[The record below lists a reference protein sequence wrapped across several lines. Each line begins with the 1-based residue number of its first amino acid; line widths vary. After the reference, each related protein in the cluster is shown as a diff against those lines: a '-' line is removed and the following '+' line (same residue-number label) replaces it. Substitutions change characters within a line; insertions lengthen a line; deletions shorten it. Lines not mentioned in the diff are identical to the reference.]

1 VKKEQSLRAALT
13 HLAMPALLLV
23 TVAGFYWKLTLTRQ
37 FGWVWGPDLA
47 EQVLPWFDVQ
57 AREWHA
63 HRFPLWDPAMWAG
76 QPLVGQAQP
85 GTVYPLNWVLFLM
98 PLNHGHISLNVLAW
112 YFVVIRFMAALFCY
126 WLCRDLGRSR
136 VASFAGG
143 LAFALSGFLGTTN
156 WPQMTNGTVWI
167 PLVFLFLLRAARGRS
182 PVANGALS
190 GAFLGISFLSGHH
203 QVPTFTA
210 LAFLGVWLYLIFRR
224 GPRPD
229 ARMAR
234 AALVAL
240 LFTGLCGAVQLV
252 PALEYGRL
260 AKRWAGASEALRWDQ
275 PVPYQV
281 HATYDLKPYSFFGT
295 VFPGVRRHYDPF
307 VGVVALALAAL
318 GIATFWK
325 ERCARLAGTI
335 ALGAIVYALGNNS
348 VFQGFLYSVVPDLDK
363 ARSPS
368 AAVALFAFGIAVL
381 AAFGFDRLSSEEPSP
396 WPRRVMFGLLGFG
409 VATLVICQA
418 VLFFRELNFPMDQR
432 VILTAIITLALAALF
447 YGYRHHSLTRA
458 SANTL
463 LAMLLL
469 LELGN
474 HAGLEPFDK
483 NDEGRNKWLNQ
494 VRGNQ
499 DIAEFLKKQP
509 GYPRIDVAGEAF
521 AQNWGAWN
529 GLQMR
534 MGALA
539 SVTSNVLDSD
549 FFSDR
554 SRMMYGVAYTVAAP
568 PAPPEA
574 GREVFTGAS
583 GMKVYQRDD
592 AFPRVWAVHKL
603 EQVPDQRAANT
614 TISQRLPE
622 FRNMAVME
630 TAPPKLEAC
639 DSSQAR
645 IVEYLP
651 DRVAI
656 EAEMNCTGMV
666 VLSDTY
672 FPGWRAQVDGQRVP
686 IHKVNGVFRGVVAP
700 RGKHVIT
707 MQYRPASVALGAL
720 LTLLGAAGALV
731 AAARTRWDKEPIGCG
746 L

>member
-1 VKKEQSLRAALT
+1 
-13 HLAMPALLLV
+13 
-23 TVAGFYWKLTLTRQ
+23 
-37 FGWVWGPDLA
+37 
-47 EQVLPWFDVQ
+47 
-57 AREWHA
+57 
-63 HRFPLWDPAMWAG
+63 
-76 QPLVGQAQP
+76 
-85 GTVYPLNWVLFLM
+85 
-98 PLNHGHISLNVLAW
+98 
-112 YFVVIRFMAALFCY
+112 
-126 WLCRDLGRSR
+126 
-136 VASFAGG
+136 
-143 LAFALSGFLGTTN
+143 
-156 WPQMTNGTVWI
+156 
-167 PLVFLFLLRAARGRS
+167 
-182 PVANGALS
+182 
-190 GAFLGISFLSGHH
+190 
-203 QVPTFTA
+203 
-210 LAFLGVWLYLIFRR
+210 
-224 GPRPD
+224 
-229 ARMAR
+229 
-234 AALVAL
+234 
-240 LFTGLCGAVQLV
+240 
-252 PALEYGRL
+252 
-260 AKRWAGASEALRWDQ
+260 
-275 PVPYQV
+275 
-281 HATYDLKPYSFFGT
+281 
-295 VFPGVRRHYDPF
+295 
-307 VGVVALALAAL
+307 
-318 GIATFWK
+318 
-325 ERCARLAGTI
+325 
-335 ALGAIVYALGNNS
+335 
-348 VFQGFLYSVVPDLDK
+348 
-363 ARSPS
+363 
-368 AAVALFAFGIAVL
+368 
-381 AAFGFDRLSSEEPSP
+381 
-396 WPRRVMFGLLGFG
+396 
-409 VATLVICQA
+409 
-418 VLFFRELNFPMDQR
+418 
-432 VILTAIITLALAALF
+432 
-447 YGYRHHSLTRA
+447 
-458 SANTL
+458 
-463 LAMLLL
+463 
-469 LELGN
+469 
-474 HAGLEPFDK
+474 
-483 NDEGRNKWLNQ
+483 
-494 VRGNQ
+494 
-499 DIAEFLKKQP
+499 
-509 GYPRIDVAGEAF
+509 
-521 AQNWGAWN
+521 
-529 GLQMR
+529 

-592 AFPRVWAVHKL
+592 AFPRVWAGHKL